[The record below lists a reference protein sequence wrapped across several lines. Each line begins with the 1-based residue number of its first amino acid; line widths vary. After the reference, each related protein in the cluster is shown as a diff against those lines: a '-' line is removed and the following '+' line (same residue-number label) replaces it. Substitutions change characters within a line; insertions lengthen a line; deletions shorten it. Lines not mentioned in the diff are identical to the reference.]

1 MKEVLVMEK
10 SFENLKINEKIIS
23 GLNAMGINEPTE
35 IQKKIIPLA
44 LEKVNLIGQS
54 ETGTGKTLAYLLP
67 IIENIDISK
76 KEMQCIIL
84 APTHEL
90 AIQINNTINEVKKA
104 SGLEITSTPLIGSA
118 NIKRQIDNLKAK
130 PHILVG
136 SSGRILELIRKK
148 KVTAHTIKTIVIDE
162 VDKLLDKNNLPT
174 VKDIIKVT
182 PKLTQVMMFSATLN
196 GKTLD
201 IAKTLAEDI
210 KVVSV
215 KNNKVNEN
223 INHNY
228 IKTDSRKKVETLR
241 KLLNALKSPKVL
253 VFNNDSYTTNTAV
266 EYLSFNNVKVAAIG
280 GNGKM
285 EDRKRALENFRKGK
299 INVLIAS
306 DIAARGLDIKG
317 VTHVVNFDIPEDSK
331 DYLHRA
337 GRVGRA
343 GETGEVISLVDDKE
357 EKIIK
362 MHEKSFKINI
372 PERILYRGNI
382 E

>member
-1 MKEVLVMEK
+1 MEK

-23 GLNAMGINEPTE
+23 GLNAMGIKEPTE
-35 IQKKIIPLA
+35 IQEKIIPLA
-44 LEKVNLIGQS
+44 LEKTNLIGQS

-67 IIENIDISK
+67 IIENIDINK

-136 SSGRILELIRKK
+136 SAGRILELIRKK
-148 KVTAHTIKTIVIDE
+148 KVSAHTIKTIVIDE

-182 PKLTQVMMFSATLN
+182 PKYTQIMMFSATLN
-196 GKTLD
+196 NKTLD

-253 VFNNDSYTTNTAV
+253 VFNNDSYTTNTSV

-317 VTHVVNFDIPEDSK
+317 VTHVINFDIPEDSK

-343 GETGEVISLVDDKE
+343 GESGEVFSLVDDKE
-357 EKIIK
+357 ENIIK
-362 MHEKSFKINI
+362 MHEKSFKISI
-372 PERILYRGNI
+372 PERILYRGTI

>member
-1 MKEVLVMEK
+1 MEK

-23 GLNAMGINEPTE
+23 GLNAMGIKEPTE
-35 IQKKIIPLA
+35 IQEKIIPLA
-44 LEKVNLIGQS
+44 LEKTNLIGQS

-67 IIENIDISK
+67 IIENIDINK

-90 AIQINNTINEVKKA
+90 PIQINNTINELKKA

-130 PHILVG
+130 PQILVG
-136 SSGRILELIRKK
+136 SAGRILELIKKK
-148 KVTAHTIKTIVIDE
+148 KVSAHTIKNIVIDE

-182 PKLTQVMMFSATLN
+182 PKYTQIMMFSATLN

-215 KNNKVNEN
+215 KGNKVNEN

-343 GETGEVISLVDDKE
+343 GETGEVFSLVDDKE

-362 MHEKSFKINI
+362 IHEKNFKINI
-372 PERILYRGNI
+372 SERDLYRGNV

>member
-23 GLNAMGINEPTE
+23 GLNAMGIKEPTE
-35 IQKKIIPLA
+35 IQEKIIPLA
-44 LEKVNLIGQS
+44 LEKTNLIGQS

-67 IIENIDISK
+67 IIENIDINK

-136 SSGRILELIRKK
+136 SAGRILELIRKK
-148 KVTAHTIKTIVIDE
+148 KVSAHTIKTIVIDE

-182 PKLTQVMMFSATLN
+182 PKQTQIMMFSATLN

-210 KVVSV
+210 NVVSV

-253 VFNNDSYTTNTAV
+253 VFNNDSYTTNTSV

-343 GETGEVISLVDDKE
+343 GESGEVFSLVDDKE
-357 EKIIK
+357 ENIIK
-362 MHEKSFKINI
+362 MHENSFKISI
-372 PERILYRGNI
+372 TERILYRGTI

>member
-1 MKEVLVMEK
+1 MEK

-35 IQKKIIPLA
+35 IQEKIIPLA

-266 EYLSFNNVKVAAIG
+266 EYLTFNNVKVAAIG

-317 VTHVVNFDIPEDSK
+317 ITHVVNFDIPEDSK

>member
-1 MKEVLVMEK
+1 MEK

-23 GLNAMGINEPTE
+23 GLNAMGIKEPTE
-35 IQKKIIPLA
+35 IQEKIIPLA
-44 LEKVNLIGQS
+44 LEKTNLIGQS

-67 IIENIDISK
+67 IIENIDINK

-90 AIQINNTINEVKKA
+90 AIQINNTINELKKA

-130 PHILVG
+130 PQILVG
-136 SSGRILELIRKK
+136 SAGRILELIKKK
-148 KVTAHTIKTIVIDE
+148 KVSAHTIKNIVIDE

-182 PKLTQVMMFSATLN
+182 PKYTQIMMFSATLN

-215 KNNKVNEN
+215 KGNKVNEN

-306 DIAARGLDIKG
+306 DIPARGLDIKG

-343 GETGEVISLVDDKE
+343 GETGEVFSLVDDKE

-362 MHEKSFKINI
+362 IHEKNFKINI
-372 PERILYRGNI
+372 SERDLYRGNV

>member
-23 GLNAMGINEPTE
+23 GLNAMGIKEPTE
-35 IQKKIIPLA
+35 IQEKIIPLA
-44 LEKVNLIGQS
+44 LEKTNLIGQS

-67 IIENIDISK
+67 IIENIDINK

-90 AIQINNTINEVKKA
+90 AIQINNTINELKKA

-130 PHILVG
+130 PQILVG
-136 SSGRILELIRKK
+136 SAGRILELIKKK
-148 KVTAHTIKTIVIDE
+148 KVSAHTIKNIVIDE

-182 PKLTQVMMFSATLN
+182 PKYTQIMMFSATLN

-215 KNNKVNEN
+215 KGNKVNEN

-343 GETGEVISLVDDKE
+343 GETGEVFSLVDDKE

-362 MHEKSFKINI
+362 IHEKNFKINI
-372 PERILYRGNI
+372 SERDLYRGNV

>member
-1 MKEVLVMEK
+1 MEK
-10 SFENLKINEKIIS
+10 SFENLKINEKIIN
-23 GLNAMGINEPTE
+23 GLNAMGIKEPTE
-35 IQKKIIPLA
+35 IQEKIIPLA
-44 LEKVNLIGQS
+44 LEKINLIGQS

-67 IIENIDISK
+67 IIENVDINK

-90 AIQINNTINEVKKA
+90 AIQINNTINEIKKA

-136 SSGRILELIRKK
+136 SAGRILELIRKK
-148 KVTAHTIKTIVIDE
+148 KVSAHTIKNIVIDE

-182 PKLTQVMMFSATLN
+182 PKQTQVMMFSATLN

-223 INHNY
+223 IKHNY

-266 EYLSFNNVKVAAIG
+266 EYLLFNNVKVGSIT
-280 GNGKM
+280 GNVKM

-317 VTHVVNFDIPEDSK
+317 VTHVINFDIPEDSK

-343 GETGEVISLVDDKE
+343 GESGEVFSLVDDKE
-357 EKIIK
+357 ENLIKI
-362 MHEKSFKINI
+362 HEKSFKISI

>member
-1 MKEVLVMEK
+1 MEK

-23 GLNAMGINEPTE
+23 GLNAMGIKEPTE
-35 IQKKIIPLA
+35 IQEKIIPLA
-44 LEKVNLIGQS
+44 LEKTNLIGQS

-67 IIENIDISK
+67 IIENIDINK

-306 DIAARGLDIKG
+306 DIAARGLDIQG

-343 GETGEVISLVDDKE
+343 GETGEVFSLVDDKE

>member
-23 GLNAMGINEPTE
+23 GLNAMGIKEPTE
-35 IQKKIIPLA
+35 IQEKIIPLA
-44 LEKVNLIGQS
+44 LEKTNLIGQS

-67 IIENIDISK
+67 IIENIDINK

-90 AIQINNTINEVKKA
+90 AIQINNTINELKKA

-130 PHILVG
+130 PQILVG
-136 SSGRILELIRKK
+136 SAGRILELIKKK
-148 KVTAHTIKTIVIDE
+148 KVSAHTIKNIVIDE

-182 PKLTQVMMFSATLN
+182 PKYTQIMMFSATLN

-215 KNNKVNEN
+215 KGNKVNEN

-343 GETGEVISLVDDKE
+343 GETGEVFSLVDDKE

-372 PERILYRGNI
+372 SERDLYRGNV

>member
-1 MKEVLVMEK
+1 MEK

-23 GLNAMGINEPTE
+23 GLNAMGIKEPTE
-35 IQKKIIPLA
+35 IQEKIIPLA
-44 LEKVNLIGQS
+44 LEKTNLIGQS

-67 IIENIDISK
+67 IIENIDINK

-90 AIQINNTINEVKKA
+90 AIQINNTINELKKA

-130 PHILVG
+130 PQILVG
-136 SSGRILELIRKK
+136 SAGRILELIKKK
-148 KVTAHTIKTIVIDE
+148 KVSAHTIKNIVIDE
-162 VDKLLDKNNLPT
+162 VDKLLDKNNLLT

-182 PKLTQVMMFSATLN
+182 PKYTQIMMFSATLN

-215 KNNKVNEN
+215 KGNKVNEN

-228 IKTDSRKKVETLR
+228 IKTDSRNKVETLR

-343 GETGEVISLVDDKE
+343 GETGEVFSLVDDKE

-372 PERILYRGNI
+372 SERDLYRGNV

>member
-1 MKEVLVMEK
+1 MEK
-10 SFENLKINEKIIS
+10 SFENLKINKKIIS
-23 GLNAMGINEPTE
+23 GLNAMGIKEPTE
-35 IQKKIIPLA
+35 IQEKIIPLA
-44 LEKVNLIGQS
+44 LEKTNLIGQS

-67 IIENIDISK
+67 IIENIDINK

-90 AIQINNTINEVKKA
+90 AIQINNTINELKKA

-130 PHILVG
+130 PQILVG
-136 SSGRILELIRKK
+136 SAGRILELIKKK
-148 KVTAHTIKTIVIDE
+148 KVSAHTIKNIVIDE

-182 PKLTQVMMFSATLN
+182 PKYTQIMMFSATLN

-215 KNNKVNEN
+215 KGNKVNEN

-343 GETGEVISLVDDKE
+343 GETGEVFSLVDDKE

-362 MHEKSFKINI
+362 IHEKNFKINI
-372 PERILYRGNI
+372 SERDLYRGNV

>member
-1 MKEVLVMEK
+1 MEK

-23 GLNAMGINEPTE
+23 GLNAMGIKEPTE
-35 IQKKIIPLA
+35 IQEKIIPLA
-44 LEKVNLIGQS
+44 LEKTNLIGQS

-67 IIENIDISK
+67 IIENIDINK

-90 AIQINNTINEVKKA
+90 AIQINNTINELKKA

-130 PHILVG
+130 PQILVG
-136 SSGRILELIRKK
+136 SAGRILELIKKK
-148 KVTAHTIKTIVIDE
+148 KVSAHTIKNIVIDE

-182 PKLTQVMMFSATLN
+182 PKYTQIMMFSATLN

-215 KNNKVNEN
+215 KGNKVNEN

-343 GETGEVISLVDDKE
+343 GETGEVFSLVDDKE

-362 MHEKSFKINI
+362 IHEKNFKINI
-372 PERILYRGNI
+372 SERDLYRGNV

>member
-1 MKEVLVMEK
+1 MEN
-10 SFENLKINEKIIS
+10 SFENLIINEKIVA
-23 GLNAMGINEPTE
+23 GLNAMGIKEPTE
-35 IQKKIIPLA
+35 IQEKIIPLA
-44 LEKVNLIGQS
+44 LDKVNLIGQS

-67 IIENIDISK
+67 IIEKIDTSK

-90 AIQINNTINEVKKA
+90 AIQINNTISEVKKA
-104 SGLEITSTPLIGSA
+104 AGLEITSTSLIGSA
-118 NIKRQIDNLKAK
+118 NIKRQIDSLKAK
-130 PHILVG
+130 PHIIVG
-136 SSGRILELIRKK
+136 SAGRILELMKKK

-174 VKDIIKVT
+174 VKDIIKAT
-182 PKLTQVMMFSATLN
+182 QKQTQVMMFSATLN

-210 KVVSV
+210 NVISV

-228 IKTDSRKKVETLR
+228 IKTEGRKKLETLR
-241 KLLNALKSPKVL
+241 KLLNAIKSEKVL
-253 VFNNDSYTTNTAV
+253 VFNNDSYTTNTAI
-266 EYLSFNNVKVAAIG
+266 EFLTFNNIKVDAIG
-280 GNGKM
+280 GNGRM

-299 INVLIAS
+299 IQVLIAS
-306 DIAARGLDIKG
+306 DVAARGLDIKG
-317 VTHVVNFDIPEDSK
+317 VTHVINLDIPEDSK

-343 GETGEVISLVDDKE
+343 GESGEVFSLVDDRE
-357 EKIIK
+357 EDIIK
-362 MHEKSFKINI
+362 MHEKSFKISI

>member
-1 MKEVLVMEK
+1 MEK

-23 GLNAMGINEPTE
+23 GLNAMGIKEPTE
-35 IQKKIIPLA
+35 IQEKIIPLA
-44 LEKVNLIGQS
+44 LEKTNLIGQS

-67 IIENIDISK
+67 IIENIDINK

-280 GNGKM
+280 GNGNM

-317 VTHVVNFDIPEDSK
+317 ITHVVNFDIPEDSK

>member
-1 MKEVLVMEK
+1 MEK

-23 GLNAMGINEPTE
+23 GLNAMGIKEPTE
-35 IQKKIIPLA
+35 IQEKIIPLA
-44 LEKVNLIGQS
+44 LEKTNLIGQS

-67 IIENIDISK
+67 IIENIDINK

-136 SSGRILELIRKK
+136 SAGRILELIRKK
-148 KVTAHTIKTIVIDE
+148 KVSAHTIKTIVIDE

-182 PKLTQVMMFSATLN
+182 PKQTQIMMFSATVN

-210 KVVSV
+210 NVVSV

-253 VFNNDSYTTNTAV
+253 VFNNDSYTTNTSV

-343 GETGEVISLVDDKE
+343 GESGEVFSLVDDKE
-357 EKIIK
+357 ENIIK
-362 MHEKSFKINI
+362 IHENSFKISI
-372 PERILYRGNI
+372 TERILYRGTI

>member
-1 MKEVLVMEK
+1 MEK

-23 GLNAMGINEPTE
+23 GLNAMGIKEPTE
-35 IQKKIIPLA
+35 IQEKIIPLA
-44 LEKVNLIGQS
+44 LEKTNLIGQS

-67 IIENIDISK
+67 IIENIDINK

-136 SSGRILELIRKK
+136 SAGRILELIRKK
-148 KVTAHTIKTIVIDE
+148 KVSAHTIKTIVIDE

-182 PKLTQVMMFSATLN
+182 PKQTQIMMFSATLN

-210 KVVSV
+210 NVVSV

-253 VFNNDSYTTNTAV
+253 VFNNDSYTTNTSV

-343 GETGEVISLVDDKE
+343 GESGEVFSLVDDKE
-357 EKIIK
+357 ENIIK
-362 MHEKSFKINI
+362 MHENSFKISI
-372 PERILYRGNI
+372 TERILYRGTI

>member
-1 MKEVLVMEK
+1 MEK

-23 GLNAMGINEPTE
+23 GLNAMGIKEPTE
-35 IQKKIIPLA
+35 IQEKIIPLA
-44 LEKVNLIGQS
+44 LEKTNLIGQS

-67 IIENIDISK
+67 IIENIDINK

-90 AIQINNTINEVKKA
+90 AIQINNTINELKKA

-130 PHILVG
+130 PQILVG
-136 SSGRILELIRKK
+136 SAGRILELIKKK
-148 KVTAHTIKTIVIDE
+148 KVSAHTIKNIVIDE

-182 PKLTQVMMFSATLN
+182 PKYTQIMMFSATLN

-215 KNNKVNEN
+215 KGNKVNEN

-228 IKTDSRKKVETLR
+228 IKTDSRNKVETLR

-343 GETGEVISLVDDKE
+343 GETGEVFSLVDDKE

-362 MHEKSFKINI
+362 IHEKNFKINI
-372 PERILYRGNI
+372 SERDLYRGNV

>member
-1 MKEVLVMEK
+1 MEK

-23 GLNAMGINEPTE
+23 GLNAMGIKEPTE
-35 IQKKIIPLA
+35 IQEKIIPLA
-44 LEKVNLIGQS
+44 LEKTNLIGQS

-67 IIENIDISK
+67 IIENIDINK

-136 SSGRILELIRKK
+136 SAGRILELIRKK
-148 KVTAHTIKTIVIDE
+148 KVSAHTIKTIVIDE

-182 PKLTQVMMFSATLN
+182 PKQTQIMMFSATLN

-210 KVVSV
+210 NVVSV

-253 VFNNDSYTTNTAV
+253 VFNNDSYTTNTSV

-317 VTHVVNFDIPEDSK
+317 VTHVVNFDISEDSK

-343 GETGEVISLVDDKE
+343 GESGEVFSLVDDKE
-357 EKIIK
+357 ENIIK
-362 MHEKSFKINI
+362 MHENSFKISI
-372 PERILYRGNI
+372 TERILYRGTI

>member
-23 GLNAMGINEPTE
+23 GLNAMGIKEPTE
-35 IQKKIIPLA
+35 IQEKIIPLA
-44 LEKVNLIGQS
+44 LEKTNLIGQS

-67 IIENIDISK
+67 IIENIDINK

-90 AIQINNTINEVKKA
+90 AIQINNTINELKKA

-130 PHILVG
+130 PQILVG
-136 SSGRILELIRKK
+136 SAGRILELIKKK
-148 KVTAHTIKTIVIDE
+148 KVSAHTIKNIVIDE

-182 PKLTQVMMFSATLN
+182 PKYTQIMMFSATLN

-215 KNNKVNEN
+215 KGNKVNEN

-228 IKTDSRKKVETLR
+228 IKTDSRNKVETLR

-343 GETGEVISLVDDKE
+343 GETGEVFSLVDDKE

-372 PERILYRGNI
+372 SERDLYRGNV

>member
-1 MKEVLVMEK
+1 MEK

-23 GLNAMGINEPTE
+23 GLNAMGIKEPTE
-35 IQKKIIPLA
+35 IQEKIIPLA
-44 LEKVNLIGQS
+44 LEKTNLIGQS

-67 IIENIDISK
+67 IIENIDINK

-136 SSGRILELIRKK
+136 SAGRILELIRKK
-148 KVTAHTIKTIVIDE
+148 KVSAHTIKTIVIDE

-182 PKLTQVMMFSATLN
+182 PKQTQIMMFSATLN

-210 KVVSV
+210 NVVSV

-343 GETGEVISLVDDKE
+343 GESGEVFSLVDDKE
-357 EKIIK
+357 ENIIK
-362 MHEKSFKINI
+362 IHENSFKISI
-372 PERILYRGNI
+372 TERILYRGTI

>member
-1 MKEVLVMEK
+1 MEK

-23 GLNAMGINEPTE
+23 GLNAMGIKEPTE
-35 IQKKIIPLA
+35 IQEKIIPLA
-44 LEKVNLIGQS
+44 LEKTNLIGQS

-67 IIENIDISK
+67 IIENIDINK

-104 SGLEITSTPLIGSA
+104 SGLEITSTPLTGSA

-136 SSGRILELIRKK
+136 SAGRILELIRKK
-148 KVTAHTIKTIVIDE
+148 KVSAHTIKTIVIDE

-182 PKLTQVMMFSATLN
+182 PKQTQIMMFSATLN

-210 KVVSV
+210 NVVSV

-253 VFNNDSYTTNTAV
+253 VFNNDSYTTNTSV

-343 GETGEVISLVDDKE
+343 GESGEVFSLVDDKE
-357 EKIIK
+357 ENIIK
-362 MHEKSFKINI
+362 IHENSFKISI
-372 PERILYRGNI
+372 TERILYRGTI

>member
-1 MKEVLVMEK
+1 MEK

-23 GLNAMGINEPTE
+23 GLNAMGIKEPTE
-35 IQKKIIPLA
+35 IQEKIIPLA
-44 LEKVNLIGQS
+44 LEKTNLIGQS

-67 IIENIDISK
+67 IIENIDINK

-136 SSGRILELIRKK
+136 SAGRILELIRKK
-148 KVTAHTIKTIVIDE
+148 KVSAHTIKTIVIDE

-182 PKLTQVMMFSATLN
+182 PKQTQIMMFSATLN

-210 KVVSV
+210 NVVSV

-253 VFNNDSYTTNTAV
+253 VFNNDSYTTNTSV

-343 GETGEVISLVDDKE
+343 GESGEVFSLVDDKE
-357 EKIIK
+357 EHSKY
-362 MHEKSFKINI
+362 ELN
-372 PERILYRGNI
+372 
-382 E
+382 

>member
-1 MKEVLVMEK
+1 MEK

-23 GLNAMGINEPTE
+23 GLNAMGIKEPTE
-35 IQKKIIPLA
+35 IQEKIIPLA
-44 LEKVNLIGQS
+44 LEKTNLIGQS

-67 IIENIDISK
+67 IIENIDINK

-136 SSGRILELIRKK
+136 SAGRILELIRKK
-148 KVTAHTIKTIVIDE
+148 KVSAHTIKTIVIDE

-182 PKLTQVMMFSATLN
+182 PKQTQIMMFSATLN

-210 KVVSV
+210 NVVSV

-253 VFNNDSYTTNTAV
+253 VFNNDSYTTNTSV

-343 GETGEVISLVDDKE
+343 GETGEVFSLVDDKE

-372 PERILYRGNI
+372 SERDLYRGNV

>member
-1 MKEVLVMEK
+1 MEK

-23 GLNAMGINEPTE
+23 GLNAMGIKEPTE
-35 IQKKIIPLA
+35 IQEKIIPLA
-44 LEKVNLIGQS
+44 LEKTNLIGQS

-67 IIENIDISK
+67 IIENIDINK

-136 SSGRILELIRKK
+136 SAGRILELIRKK
-148 KVTAHTIKTIVIDE
+148 KVSAHTIKTIVIDE

-182 PKLTQVMMFSATLN
+182 PKQTQIMMFSATLN

-210 KVVSV
+210 NVVSV

-253 VFNNDSYTTNTAV
+253 VFNNDSYTTNTSV

-343 GETGEVISLVDDKE
+343 GENGEVFSLVDDKE
-357 EKIIK
+357 ENIIK
-362 MHEKSFKINI
+362 IHENSFKISI
-372 PERILYRGNI
+372 TERILYRGTI

>member
-1 MKEVLVMEK
+1 MEK
-10 SFENLKINEKIIS
+10 SFENLKINEKIII
-23 GLNAMGINEPTE
+23 GLNAMGIKEPTE
-35 IQKKIIPLA
+35 IQEKIIPLA
-44 LEKVNLIGQS
+44 LEKTNLIGQS

-67 IIENIDISK
+67 IIENIDINK

-90 AIQINNTINEVKKA
+90 AIQINNTINELKKA

-130 PHILVG
+130 PQILVG
-136 SSGRILELIRKK
+136 SAGRILELIKKK
-148 KVTAHTIKTIVIDE
+148 KVSAHTIKNIVIDE

-182 PKLTQVMMFSATLN
+182 PKYTQIMMFSATLN

-215 KNNKVNEN
+215 KGNKVNEN

-343 GETGEVISLVDDKE
+343 GETGEVFSLVDDKE

-362 MHEKSFKINI
+362 MHEKNFKINI
-372 PERILYRGNI
+372 SERDLYRGNV

>member
-1 MKEVLVMEK
+1 MEK

-23 GLNAMGINEPTE
+23 GLNAMGIKEPTE
-35 IQKKIIPLA
+35 IQEKIIPLA
-44 LEKVNLIGQS
+44 LEKTNLIGQS

-67 IIENIDISK
+67 IIENIDINK

-90 AIQINNTINEVKKA
+90 AIQINNTINELKKA

-130 PHILVG
+130 PQILVG
-136 SSGRILELIRKK
+136 SAGRILELIKKK
-148 KVTAHTIKTIVIDE
+148 KVSAHTIKNIVIDE

-182 PKLTQVMMFSATLN
+182 PKYTQIMMFSATLN

-215 KNNKVNEN
+215 KGNKVNEN

-253 VFNNDSYTTNTAV
+253 VFNNDSYTTNTSV

-343 GETGEVISLVDDKE
+343 GETGEVFSLVDDKE

-362 MHEKSFKINI
+362 IHEKNFKINI
-372 PERILYRGNI
+372 SERDLYRGNV